1 MTNSALPER
10 TVMGSCEIR
19 SVLGQGGGG
28 ISYLA
33 YDRALEREVV
43 IKEHFP
49 MGLCR
54 RREGRAEI
62 EPQDDEIYTRSLS
75 VFCREARILAGL
87 NHPNVVK
94 VHDIYEASGTAYI
107 VMEYVEGSTLREW
120 MQKKA
125 SDVAAVS
132 ACLAQLLRTLHY
144 LHGNSVL
151 HRDIKPSNI
160 IIREDEQPILID
172 FGSAHLGTA
181 NHTLTPVGSPGYAAP
196 EQFSPGGRVGAW
208 SDLYALA
215 QCILH
220 NIPQVHK
227 KLYPQ
232 SFLKALQKAAAAEI
246 GQRFTT
252 AEQWLACLT
261 PPQRK
266 RMGVPGIVGIVLASA
281 FLGGLMLHTMHQ
293 LREEPAPISTPHP
306 EALPNAT
313 VQQPAET
320 ISHTPETPGLPGT
333 QATEAEAQLR
343 PEALPDATYYE
354 PLEAMFDTP
363 ETPTAPGTQASE
375 AEAQLRPGQWR
386 GYITH
391 PRQQKDPLVL
401 SDGTVV
407 YDPSGKHGPNDAYL
421 LDYIEY
427 VMSTFESSY
436 RVYLRT
442 IKYENLS
449 DKEKEE
455 MMRELKESYER
466 QLRYP
471 PPPHWAPIYQQEAQ
485 RRKVRQQN

>member
-19 SVLGQGGGG
+19 SILGQGGGG

-62 EPQDDEIYTRSLS
+62 EPEDDEIYTRSLS

-125 SDVAAVS
+125 CDVAAVS

-227 KLYPQ
+227 KLYPR

-246 GQRFTT
+246 GQRFAT
-252 AEQWLACLT
+252 AEQWLACLD
-261 PPQRK
+261 PPQK
-266 RMGVPGIVGIVLASA
+266 NRMSVPGIVGIVLASA
-281 FLGGLMLHTMHQ
+281 FLGGLMFHTLHQ
-293 LREEPAPISTPHP
+293 LREEPAPISTP
-306 EALPNAT
+306 
-313 VQQPAET
+313 
-320 ISHTPETPGLPGT
+320 
-333 QATEAEAQLR
+333 R

-363 ETPTAPGTQASE
+363 ETPNAPGTQASE

-421 LDYIEY
+421 LDYIEHI
-427 VMSTFESSY
+427 MSTFESSY
-436 RVYLRT
+436 RVRLRT

-455 MMRELKESYER
+455 MMRELNEYYEML
-466 QLRYP
+466 LRYP
-471 PPPHWAPIYQQEAQ
+471 PPPHMSTVYKP
-485 RRKVRQQN
+485 KTK

>member
-19 SVLGQGGGG
+19 AVLGQGGGG

-54 RREGRAEI
+54 RREGRADI
-62 EPQDDEIYTRSLS
+62 EPADDEIYARSLA

-160 IIREDEQPILID
+160 IVREDEQPILID

-232 SFLKALQKAAAAEI
+232 SFLQALQKAAAAEI

-293 LREEPAPISTPHP
+293 LREEPTPISPTHP

-313 VQQPAET
+313 
-320 ISHTPETPGLPGT
+320 
-333 QATEAEAQLR
+333 
-343 PEALPDATYYE
+343 DYE

-363 ETPTAPGTQASE
+363 GTQVSDAGS
-375 AEAQLRPGQWR
+375 QLRPGQWR

-391 PRQQKDPLVL
+391 PRQQTDPLVL

-421 LDYIEY
+421 LEYIVH

-436 RVYLRT
+436 RVRLRT
-442 IKYENLS
+442 IKHENLS
-449 DKEKEE
+449 DKEKAE
-455 MMRELKESYER
+455 MLRKLKEHYEML
-466 QLRYP
+466 LRYP
-471 PPPHWAPIYQQEAQ
+471 PPPHMATGLSSAGTA
-485 RRKVRQQN
+485 R

>member
-19 SVLGQGGGG
+19 SILGQGGGG

-62 EPQDDEIYTRSLS
+62 EPEDDEIYTRSLS

-125 SDVAAVS
+125 CDVAAVS

-227 KLYPQ
+227 KLYPRA
-232 SFLKALQKAAAAEI
+232 FLKALQKAAAAEI
-246 GQRFTT
+246 GQRFAT
-252 AEQWLACLT
+252 AEQWLACLA
-261 PPQRK
+261 PPQK
-266 RMGVPGIVGIVLASA
+266 NRMSVPGIVGIVLASA
-281 FLGGLMLHTMHQ
+281 FLGGLMFHTLHQ

-306 EALPNAT
+306 EALPDAT
-313 VQQPAET
+313 GQQPAET
-320 ISHTPETPGLPGT
+320 ISHTPETPGTPGT
-333 QATEAEAQLR
+333 QATEAEAPPR
-343 PEALPDATYYE
+343 TEALPDATYYE

-363 ETPTAPGTQASE
+363 ETPNAPGTQASE

-455 MMRELKESYER
+455 MMRELKEYYEML
-466 QLRYP
+466 LRYP
-471 PPPHWAPIYQQEAQ
+471 PPPHMSKVYQP
-485 RRKVRQQN
+485 KTK